1 MNENEEEEEQCRS
14 PLEGQHYIERA
25 QGRGAAPVESS
36 P

>member
-1 MNENEEEEEQCRS
+1 MNDNEEEEQYLS